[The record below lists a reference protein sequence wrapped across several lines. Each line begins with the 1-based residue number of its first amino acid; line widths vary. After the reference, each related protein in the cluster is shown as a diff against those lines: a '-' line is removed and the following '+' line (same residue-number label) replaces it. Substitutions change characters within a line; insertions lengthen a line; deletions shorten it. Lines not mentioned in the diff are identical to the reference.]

1 MTTEQAEI
9 STTTKVRPLF
19 IGVTGGTASG
29 KTSLCRRLG
38 EQLKTNVA
46 LVSLDHFYKGLSDED
61 HDNAHLY
68 NFDHPDALDFEL
80 AYEKITELLDD
91 RDCEIPTY
99 DFATHKRTNVMM
111 KIATAPI
118 VIFEGIH
125 ALYEQR
131 FRDLMDLK
139 IFVLTPDDIRL
150 ARRITRDI
158 EDRGREVVDVLSQYC
173 KQVKPAYDDFIKPTM
188 KFSDVIVPFILHN
201 DKAVNMLV

>member
-1 MTTEQAEI
+1 MTEEAKSSEP
-9 STTTKVRPLF
+9 TTQLKPLF
-19 IGVTGGTASG
+19 IGVAGGTASG

-80 AYEKITELLDD
+80 AYEKINELLED

-99 DFATHKRTNVMM
+99 DFTTHKRTSVMM

-125 ALYEQR
+125 ALYE
-131 FRDLMDLK
+131 
-139 IFVLTPDDIRL
+139 
-150 ARRITRDI
+150 
-158 EDRGREVVDVLSQYC
+158 
-173 KQVKPAYDDFIKPTM
+173 
-188 KFSDVIVPFILHN
+188 
-201 DKAVNMLV
+201 